1 MARRNETPNP
11 HDAMFRA
18 VVGVPANAASV
29 LASALPAKI
38 TGGLDLDGLRLEPGS
53 FVDEEMRQRHTDLLF
68 STRLNRDPTLVYV
81 LVEHQ
86 SSPDPLMALRVLE
99 YVTRIWWRHL
109 DAGDESDDPHKPR
122 PRPGATARTLPPVL
136 PVVVYQG
143 RRRWNTPTAM
153 DGLYDDASEQA
164 LGSFLPRHQFVLQD
178 LTGVEV
184 EELLAAPLTPAAR
197 LALAMLR
204 FAPRQEHLAQVL
216 ERFTP
221 DVLDL
226 VRTRAD
232 QMFTIIMEYAY
243 QVSDTPPAQVR
254 HYFEDLGP
262 DAQEAY
268 MSNTLERGRA
278 EGVAEGVAKG
288 VAKGVAGTLTRLL
301 VRRFGPLTSE
311 QTARIESATPD
322 QLDAWVDR
330 VIDAT
335 SIDDVLR

>member
-1 MARRNETPNP
+1 
-11 HDAMFRA
+11 MFRA

-29 LASALPAKI
+29 LASVLPAKI
-38 TGGLDLDGLRLEPGS
+38 TGGLDLGGLRLEPGN

-68 STRLNRDPTLVYV
+68 STRLNGDPVLVYV

-86 SSPDPLMALRVLE
+86 SSPDPLMALRVMD

-109 DAGDESDDPHKPR
+109 DVGAESDDPHQPR
-122 PRPGATARTLPPVL
+122 RTGPGAAARTLPPIL

-143 RRRWNTPTAM
+143 RRRWNTPTSM
-153 DGLYDDASEQA
+153 DGLYDATSEQA

-178 LTGVEV
+178 LTSVEV

-216 ERFTP
+216 EDFTP
-221 DVLDL
+221 DVVEL

-232 QMFTIIMEYAY
+232 QMFAIIMEYAY

-254 HYFEDLGP
+254 QFFEDLGP

-268 MSNTLERGRA
+268 MSTTLERGRA
-278 EGVAEGVAKG
+278 EGVAEGVAQGVAQG
-288 VAKGVAGTLTRLL
+288 VAKGRAEGAAVMLSRVLAAQ
-301 VRRFGPLTSE
+301 FGPLTPRANRPHPGRHPRP
-311 QTARIESATPD
+311 ARHLGRPP
-322 QLDAWVDR
+322 R
-330 VIDAT
+330 
-335 SIDDVLR
+335 

>member
-1 MARRNETPNP
+1 MCP

-29 LASALPAKI
+29 LTSVLPAHI
-38 TGGLDLDGLRLEPGS
+38 TGSLDLDGLRLEPGS

-68 STRLNRDPTLVYV
+68 STRLNGDPALVYV

-86 SSPDPLMALRVLE
+86 SSPDPLMALRVLD

-109 DAGDESDDPHKPR
+109 DVGAESDDPHQPR
-122 PRPGATARTLPPVL
+122 RTGPGAAARTLPPVL

-153 DGLYDDASEQA
+153 DGLYDAASEQA

-216 ERFTP
+216 EQFTP

-232 QMFTIIMEYAY
+232 RMFTIIMEYAY
-243 QVSDTPPAQVR
+243 QVSDSPPAQVR
-254 HYFEDLGP
+254 RYFEDLGP
-262 DAQEAY
+262 DAREAY

-288 VAKGVAGTLTRLL
+288 RAEQGARMMTRLL
-301 VRRFGPLTSE
+301 VQKFGPLTSE

-322 QLDAWVDR
+322 QLEAWVDHL
-330 VIDAT
+330 DEAT
-335 SIDDVLR
+335 TIDDVLR